1 MSETA
6 EEKEDILTTPFEE
19 LSEEEVERLTAF
31 AGVAQRLMEAA
42 ELFDEVVKVLVL
54 SLFRNETTNI
64 LLNVAS
70 LRVIIEG
77 IEILVE
83 KHGTDLSD
91 ATPDNIRGIISDYL
105 SEEGR
110 DLDGGEEEIVSAF
123 EETHRRRNKS

>member
-70 LRVIIEG
+70 LRVIIEASRFWSRSMG
-77 IEILVE
+77 PTSL
-83 KHGTDLSD
+83 TLLLTTS
-91 ATPDNIRGIISDYL
+91 
-105 SEEGR
+105 
-110 DLDGGEEEIVSAF
+110 GG
-123 EETHRRRNKS
+123 